1 VTDLVDAFIDPSRL
15 WTRAEVLTSPS
26 PVPAVGGVYGWW
38 FRKLPA
44 VIDTSGCIK
53 RDGLT
58 LLYVGISPQPP
69 PLNGRAPSTQNLR
82 IRLRAH
88 YAGNA
93 EASTLR
99 KSLGCLLAD
108 DLGIQLR
115 RVGTGKRLT
124 FLEGEQTL
132 SGWMAE
138 NALVSWVTHDRPW
151 ELEDELIATLDL
163 PLNLDGNSRHPYRAY
178 LSALRSSAARNAES
192 LPVVPNPGV
201 AGRYVET
208 PIDAGGRFAAR
219 LIPVEPLERSA
230 PLARL
235 VLAGA
240 AARSDRR
247 SVNDSRFMLAAALEA
262 LRRDNTT
269 VGILTTPAGFVD
281 HKPSG
286 TWSGREGWATRSE
299 DFDHVAAMAASVAR
313 TLITPDIRDL
323 ADGVVDHLIL
333 GIDVWPA
340 GYPGPYGE
348 VALLYDVETDAIRPV
363 TGKSYPNTGQQDVLI
378 RNPDAT
384 NHVVQIGDERVAI
397 LVCHDLAAWSPR
409 GNAVAKGARA
419 DVWQAMRESVT
430 AARPTLAVQ
439 LPHTVDNPRTWT
451 AAWSAFGRDA
461 GPGLKGGTTAIR
473 HLNRWYDPVPGPVAA
488 SLLAGTGWG
497 QRVLDVVVA
506 GRIELAVILPTA
518 GPPRVRTGAPAARQG
533 PRATRVVIEDSERGV
548 GLARVAMEVFA
559 PRAAAYPQGITIG
572 ELANELRMAGRPI
585 HGGDP
590 QMTLRSALNNSQV
603 HGVWRRRNGGL
614 WVAGDGNSK
623 MLEGLAGRPLAEAL
637 YAFVQVAYPGHVF
650 HYEKARVGLERTGV
664 AVRGTGSTTRGALA
678 AASDL
683 FEHEPGRG
691 GLWRWK

>member
-1 VTDLVDAFIDPSRL
+1 MSNLVEAFTKPDRI
-15 WTRAEVLTSPS
+15 WTRAEVLASTS
-26 PVPAVGGVYGWW
+26 PVPAKGGVYGWW
-38 FRKLPA
+38 FRTLPA

-53 RDGLT
+53 CDGLT

-108 DLGIQLR
+108 DLGIRLR
-115 RVGTGKRLT
+115 RVGSGKRLT
-124 FLEGEQTL
+124 FLAGEQTL

-151 ELEDELIATLDL
+151 EIEAELIATLDL
-163 PLNLDGNSRHPYRAY
+163 PLNLDGNSRHPYRPH
-178 LSALRSSAARNAES
+178 LSGLRSAAARGAEAMD
-192 LPVVPNPGV
+192 VVPNPGV

-219 LIPVEPLERSA
+219 VVRADAGSEGA

-235 VLAGA
+235 VLTGVA
-240 AARSDRR
+240 AKSNRQ
-247 SVNDSRFMLAAALEA
+247 SVDDSRFMLAAALEA
-262 LRRDNTT
+262 LRRDNAT

-281 HKPSG
+281 RKPNG
-286 TWSGREGWATRSE
+286 TWTGREGWSTRQA
-299 DFDHVAAMAASVAR
+299 DFDQVAAIAASVAR
-313 TLITPDIRDL
+313 TLITPDIREL
-323 ADGVVDHLIL
+323 ARGVVDRLIL

-348 VALLYDVETDAIRPV
+348 VAVLYDVETDAIRPI

-384 NHVVQIGDERVAI
+384 SHVVQIGGERVAI

-409 GNAVAKGARA
+409 GNAVAKGTRA
-419 DVWQAMRESVT
+419 DVWQAMQGSVT

-451 AAWSAFGRDA
+451 AAWAAFGRAA
-461 GPGLKGGTTAIR
+461 GPNLKAGTTAIR
-473 HLNRWYDPVPGPVAA
+473 HLNRWYKPVPGPIPP

-497 QRVLDVVVA
+497 QRVLDIVVA
-506 GRIELAVILPTA
+506 GRIELAVILPTTA
-518 GPPRVRTGAPAARQG
+518 LPRGRTGPAA
-533 PRATRVVIEDSERGV
+533 PRRGTRVARVVVEDSTRGI
-548 GLARVAMEVFA
+548 GLAHVAMDVFA

-572 ELANELRMAGRPI
+572 ELGNELRLAGRQVT
-585 HGGDP
+585 GNDP
-590 QMTLRSALNNSQV
+590 QITLRTALNGSQV
-603 HGVWRRRNGGL
+603 RGVWRRHNGGL
-614 WVAGDGNSK
+614 WVPGNGNSK

-637 YAFVQVAYPGHVF
+637 YAFVQVAHPGHVF
-650 HYEKARVGLERTGV
+650 HYDKARVGLERTGV
-664 AVRGTGSTTRGALA
+664 AVRGTGSTTRAALA
-678 AASDL
+678 GATDL